1 MSSLFDP
8 KPIPT
13 AAPDAPAQPVEP
25 ILTKEERERQK
36 LERIAKEKADLEASI
51 ARGETDSVRNRVAY
65 LLNQNA
71 ELRNS
76 DIELV
81 INFWRT
87 FHPDEVGREYIAYES
102 LRNVTTYNSI
112 VRARATIQNTY
123 KLFVSDDAVASHREE
138 LENSVRKKQRA
149 ISSSSVPFIQVFSDE
164 SGKTERHYVIG
175 SLWINDAEH
184 HAYKLQH
191 QLNEWRKTLDQERE
205 LKFTNITRQ
214 RVDTYLN
221 LFETVMGLSEYIGFK
236 TVVLARDDAR
246 SRPVEDAIFRLYY
259 ELVVKGLQH
268 EADSGRIAWPRNVNI
283 FKDQDEGADKLH
295 LSQLGE
301 RLRVD
306 CPKVFDNQAQIRE
319 VNTMDSSKHILMQV
333 ADIFTGS
340 VNRIVNR
347 PVDGER
353 NHKDEVADAIM
364 HMLKI
369 DPANLSGDI
378 TQDFV
383 RIIRM

>member
-1 MSSLFDP
+1 MSSLFDQP
-8 KPIPT
+8 PVPI
-13 AAPDAPAQPVEP
+13 AAPEPPDQAIQPT
-25 ILTKEERERQK
+25 LSKEERERQK
-36 LERIAKEKADLEASI
+36 LERIAKEKAELEASI

-65 LLNQNA
+65 LLNQNS

-87 FHPDEVGREYIAYES
+87 FHSDEVGREHIAYES
-102 LRNVTTYNSI
+102 LRNITAYGTI

-149 ISSSSVPFIQVFSDE
+149 ASSAVIPFITVYSDE
-164 SGKTERHYVIG
+164 SGKTERNYVIG
-175 SLWINDAEH
+175 SLWINDADNH
-184 HAYKLQH
+184 SYKLLLK
-191 QLNEWRKTLDQERE
+191 LNEWRKTLEQERE

-214 RVDTYLN
+214 RVGTYLN

-236 TVVLARDDAR
+236 AVVLARDDVR

-268 EADSGRIAWPRNVNI
+268 EADSGRMILPRNVNI

-306 CPKVFDNQAQIRE
+306 CPKVFDNQAQIRQ
-319 VNTMDSSKHILMQV
+319 VNTLDSSSHILMQV

-347 PVDGER
+347 QVDGER
-353 NHKDEVADAIM
+353 NHKDEVADGIM
-364 HMLKI
+364 RMLKV
-369 DPANLSGDI
+369 DPANLTGDI

-383 RIIRM
+383 RIIQM